1 MDTADVPAG
10 IFGHARFSSIS
21 GRIPAMKYVPVN
33 SDSSSGSAEVEGRA
47 ILTPPH
53 RHFWLLAV
61 GLALVLVLL
70 QIWQLPRI
78 AGWTFFSFYDPGTAL
93 KGDLLISMGMKP
105 AIDFGYTH
113 GLASLL
119 VAHWGFVLLGR
130 TPAAFLMMTAIMEV
144 LMALVIA
151 RFALAMRLSR
161 PALWFLFLAL
171 PVAIMPCYLTLTHPL
186 EALLLL
192 WALAE
197 QACGRREWALAICTA
212 CLFVKP
218 SMAYVYGL
226 LLVIWTLWD
235 WTRQERTVSG
245 LWYRTAPALFTGLIM
260 AGAMI
265 WRFGIQSLL
274 LTIVPITGMRTYHDT
289 HFGFFSRSGLQFW
302 SPAYHAWYYYLL
314 TPAGI
319 WLVMSAIL
327 LWVLFFRGLEKKLVG
342 GSLLQRITSGGLIG
356 DFIQTPNAFLETAL
370 SMALM
375 HIAFVLGFYGWKYS
389 WEYYSYLPVLFTAVV
404 ISRCTVRPIQLVVV
418 LGLLAVCSQAYNAG
432 LTLWCWHG
440 KVRNYQTGYL
450 WAYPQQLTQWQYVVR
465 KVQGHRTLILS
476 NGYLPWMPSKMYM
489 PLSWFPEPGIPT
501 TIEMRRLKT
510 QALVAHYI
518 VVRRGYGKFGL
529 WANPAFGAVRRHFS
543 MIWQGTYFSIWR
555 KDGTSCFSRHI

>member
-1 MDTADVPAG
+1 MKDGLINSDLSSAPATRTG
-10 IFGHARFSSIS
+10 THG
-21 GRIPAMKYVPVN
+21 IPAL
-33 SDSSSGSAEVEGRA
+33 SR
-47 ILTPPH
+47 
-53 RHFWLLAV
+53 RRFWLLAA
-61 GLALVLVLL
+61 GLALVLALL

-78 AGWTFFSFYDPGTAL
+78 AGWTFFSFFDPGTAL

-130 TPAAFLMMTAIMEV
+130 TPTAFLIMTAVMEV
-144 LMALVIA
+144 LMALAIA

-192 WALAE
+192 WAIAE
-197 QACGRREWALAICTA
+197 QASGQRARALAICTA

-235 WTRQERTVSG
+235 WARQARTVSG
-245 LWYRTAPALFTGLIM
+245 LWRRTAPALGTGLLM
-260 AGAMI
+260 AAAMI
-265 WRFGIQSLL
+265 WRFGIKSLL

-289 HFGFFSRSGLQFW
+289 HFGFFSGTGQQFW
-302 SPAYHAWYYYLL
+302 SPAYHSWYYYFV

-319 WLVMSAIL
+319 WLVMSALL
-327 LWVLFFRGLEKKLVG
+327 LWVLLLRGLGKKRASG
-342 GSLLQRITSGGLIG
+342 TWRQKITSGGLIM
-356 DFIQTPNAFLETAL
+356 DYIHTPNAFLETAL

-375 HIAFVLGFYGWKYS
+375 HLTFVLGFYGWKYA

-404 ISRCTVRPIQLVVV
+404 ISRCTVRPLQLAVV
-418 LGLLAVCSQAYNAG
+418 LGVLAVCSQARNAG

-450 WAYPQQLTQWQYVVR
+450 WAYPQQLAQWQYVVR

-476 NGYLPWMPSKMYM
+476 NGYLPWMPQGMSM

-501 TIEMRRLKT
+501 SIEMRRLKNE
-510 QALVAHYI
+510 ALAAHYI

-543 MIWQGTYFSIWR
+543 RIWQGAYFSIWR
-555 KDGTSCFSRHI
+555 KHGA